1 MDCNRNVESHD
12 KQLFIFLNC
21 VISIFSI
28 TSKSLYHLKT
38 DNILKVRILRSHYFV
53 ALLNLNKFIKHNI
66 VLVVILS

>member
-21 VISIFSI
+21 VIDFFDCIEKPLSFEDGQHF
-28 TSKSLYHLKT
+28 KGQ
-38 DNILKVRILRSHYFV
+38 VLRSHYFV